1 MATEIQTR
9 TRTVYKIDDEEYN
22 SLRLLRRAHKE
33 LVFSNKADDETLAL
47 IGITREEVEYQI
59 EVTIPDEEE
68 EDTASEGEDTSSG
81 SGEAVDG

>member
-68 EDTASEGEDTSSG
+68 DTASEGEDTSSG
-81 SGEAVDG
+81 SEEAVDG